1 MKSEVGM
8 DGDEKTCIPFSQVCF
23 KERFLGLLIFIVAMI
38 IVGPLFEEFVGL
50 SILIDA
56 LWTAIFVSAIYAISQ
71 KKRHILIAVLLA
83 LPMLGAIW
91 TKHFVQYKALIV
103 IGSLC
108 GAAFFLFAIIQ
119 MLIFIYSQKEVTRDL
134 IVGAAVVYLFMAL
147 MWTFIFVVVE
157 TLHPGSFNL
166 PDGQGLT
173 ATRQFVYYSFVTLT
187 TLGYG
192 DITPVTGLARSLCIL
207 EAVIGQLYLVVQ
219 VAWLVGVHVS
229 QSMLKR
235 AGRDE

>member
-1 MKSEVGM
+1 
-8 DGDEKTCIPFSQVCF
+8 
-23 KERFLGLLIFIVAMI
+23 
-38 IVGPLFEEFVGL
+38 
-50 SILIDA
+50 
-56 LWTAIFVSAIYAISQ
+56 
-71 KKRHILIAVLLA
+71 
-83 LPMLGAIW
+83 
-91 TKHFVQYKALIV
+91 
-103 IGSLC
+103 
-108 GAAFFLFAIIQ
+108 
-119 MLIFIYSQKEVTRDL
+119 MLIFIYGQKKVTRDL

-166 PDGQGLT
+166 PEGQNIE

-192 DITPVTGLARSLCIL
+192 DITPITTMARSLCIL

-229 QSMLKR
+229 QSMFKKSR
-235 AGRDE
+235 QDDEEGE

>member
-1 MKSEVGM
+1 M
-8 DGDEKTCIPFSQVCF
+8 DGDEKTCLPFSQVCF
-23 KERFLGLLIFIVAMI
+23 KERFLSLLIFIIAMI

-50 SILIDA
+50 SILIDI
-56 LWTAIFVSAIYAISQ
+56 LWTAIFVSAIYAVSQ
-71 KKRHILIAVLLA
+71 KKHHILIAVLLV

-91 TKHFVQYKALIV
+91 TKYFVQYKALMV

-119 MLIFIYSQKEVTRDL
+119 MLIFIYSHKEVTRDL
-134 IVGAAVVYLFMAL
+134 IIGAAVVYLFMAL

-166 PDGQGLT
+166 PEGLEMV
-173 ATRQFVYYSFVTLT
+173 ATRQFVYYSFVTIT

-192 DITPVTGLARSLCIL
+192 DITPITSLARSLCIL

-235 AGRDE
+235 VGRDE

>member
-1 MKSEVGM
+1 M
-8 DGDEKTCIPFSQVCF
+8 DGDEKTCLPFSQVCF
-23 KERFLGLLIFIVAMI
+23 KERFLSLLIFIIAMLI
-38 IVGPLFEEFVGL
+38 LGPLVEEFVQL
-50 SILIDA
+50 SILMDI
-56 LWTAIFVSAIYAISQ
+56 LWSAIFVSAIYAVSQ
-71 KKRHILIAVLLA
+71 KIRHILVAVLLA
-83 LPMLGAIW
+83 LPMLGSIW
-91 TKHFVQYKALIV
+91 TKYFVQHKALLV
-103 IGSLC
+103 VGSLC

-119 MLIFIYSQKEVTRDL
+119 MLIFIYSHKEVTRDL

-147 MWTFIFVVVE
+147 MWTFIFIVVE

-166 PDGQGLT
+166 PEGQGFE

-192 DITPVTGLARSLCIL
+192 DITPISSLARSLCIL

-229 QSMLKR
+229 QSMLKKSR
-235 AGRDE
+235 QDDRELE

>member
-1 MKSEVGM
+1 M
-8 DGDEKTCIPFSQVCF
+8 DEEEKTCLPFSQVCF
-23 KERFLGLLIFIVAMI
+23 KERFLGLLIFIIAMI
-38 IVGPLFEEFVGL
+38 IIGPLFEEFVRL
-50 SILIDA
+50 SILMDI
-56 LWTAIFVSAIYAISQ
+56 LWSAILVSAIYAVSE
-71 KKRHILIAVLLA
+71 KKHHILIAVLLA
-83 LPMLGAIW
+83 LPMLGSIW
-91 TKHFVQYKALIV
+91 TKYFYQHKALIV
-103 IGSLC
+103 VGSLC

-119 MLIFIYSQKEVTRDL
+119 MLIFIYSHKEVTRDL
-134 IVGAAVVYLFMAL
+134 IVGAAVVYMFMAL

-166 PDGQGLT
+166 PEGQDLE
-173 ATRQFVYYSFVTLT
+173 ATRHFLYYSFVTLT

-192 DITPVTGLARSLCIL
+192 DITPITPLARSLCIL

-235 AGRDE
+235 TGQDE

>member
-1 MKSEVGM
+1 M
-8 DGDEKTCIPFSQVCF
+8 DGDEKTCLPFSQVCF
-23 KERFLGLLIFIVAMI
+23 KERFPSLLIFIIAMLI
-38 IVGPLFEEFVGL
+38 LGPLVEEFVKL
-50 SILIDA
+50 SILMDI
-56 LWTAIFVSAIYAISQ
+56 LWSAIFVSAIYAVSP
-71 KKRHILIAVLLA
+71 KKRHIVIAVLLA
-83 LPMLGAIW
+83 LPMLGSIW
-91 TKHFVQYKALIV
+91 TKYFVQNKALLV
-103 IGSLC
+103 VGSLC

-119 MLIFIYSQKEVTRDL
+119 MLIFIYGQKEVTRDL

-166 PDGQGLT
+166 PEGVNIE

-192 DITPVTGLARSLCIL
+192 DITPITSLARSLCVL